1 MRQASSDFL
10 RVLCYLYLTKKT
22 RGLAESSTNRIHR
35 SRTGGEGEEGVGGG
49 GVAFLSFSFFSFSFS
64 FIFFLSSLS
73 FFVFDVL
80 KGFHFFITLENLN
93 GNILS

>member
-35 SRTGGEGEEGVGGG
+35 SRTGGEGEEGVGRGG
-49 GVAFLSFSFFSFSFS
+49 GLLSFPFLSFLSLFLLFSFFLLCP
-64 FIFFLSSLS
+64 FLFLT
-73 FFVFDVL
+73 F
-80 KGFHFFITLENLN
+80 
-93 GNILS
+93 